1 MKRLTEGVHTAAYR
15 KILIPLF
22 LLLFPLITTAQT
34 SVPEEVSNA
43 DKIAELSTG
52 LNTVWMLLAAMLVF
66 FMQPGFALVEAGF
79 TRSKNTANI
88 LMKNLV
94 DFMVGSILFWFI
106 GFGLMFGI
114 GDVFGTPHLFD
125 LEAMDNI
132 IQNGLPIEGF
142 LIFQTVFC
150 ATSATI
156 VSGAMAERTKFSMYL
171 AYTIA
176 ISVLIYPVSGHWTW
190 GGGWLSNADPDSFM
204 MSVFGY
210 TFHDFAGSTVVHSV
224 GGWIALVGA
233 AILGPRLGKYGKD
246 GKSKAIPGH
255 NLTLACLGVFILWFG
270 WFGFNP
276 GSQLAA
282 AGYGDQTA
290 ISHVFLTT
298 NLAACTGGF
307 LALLVSWIKYGKPSL
322 SLTLNGILA
331 GLVGVTAGCDLVSPM
346 GAALIGAICGTVMIF
361 AVEFIEH
368 RLKIDDPV
376 GASSVH
382 GVCGSLGTI
391 LTGLFAVEGGTFYG
405 GGFGFLGAQIFGVI
419 IVGGWAA
426 LMGYIIF
433 KVLDK
438 VHGLRVPARI
448 EEEGLDIYE
457 HGESAYNH

>member
-34 SVPEEVSNA
+34 SVPKEVSNA

-125 LEAMDNI
+125 LDAMDNI

-307 LALLVSWIKYGKPSL
+307 LALIVSWIKYGKPSL

-331 GLVGVTAGCDLVSPM
+331 GLVGVTAGCDLISPM

-376 GASSVH
+376 GDSSVH

>member
-106 GFGLMFGI
+106 GFGLMFGV
-114 GDVFGTPHLFD
+114 GNVFGTPHLFD
-125 LEAMDNI
+125 LDAMDNI

-282 AGYGDQTA
+282 AGYGDQTT

-419 IVGGWAA
+419 IIGGWAA

>member
-1 MKRLTEGVHTAAYR
+1 MKQLTEGVHTAAYR

-125 LEAMDNI
+125 LDAMSNI

-190 GGGWLSNADPDSFM
+190 EGGWLSNADPDSFM

>member
-106 GFGLMFGI
+106 GFGLMFGV
-114 GDVFGTPHLFD
+114 GNVFGTPHLFD
-125 LEAMDNI
+125 LDAMDNI

-290 ISHVFLTT
+290 ISHEFLTT

-307 LALLVSWIKYGKPSL
+307 LALIVSWIKYGKPSL

-331 GLVGVTAGCDLVSPM
+331 GLVGVTAGCDLISPM

>member
-34 SVPEEVSNA
+34 SVPKEVSNA

-125 LEAMDNI
+125 LDAMDNI

-224 GGWIALVGA
+224 GGWIALVGT

-391 LTGLFAVEGGTFYG
+391 LTGLFAIEGGTFYG

>member
-125 LEAMDNI
+125 LDAMDNI

-290 ISHVFLTT
+290 ISHEFLTT

-307 LALLVSWIKYGKPSL
+307 LALIVSWIKYGKPSL

>member
-52 LNTVWMLLAAMLVF
+52 LNIVWMLLAAMLVF

-106 GFGLMFGI
+106 GFGLMFGV
-114 GDVFGTPHLFD
+114 GNVFGTPHLFD
-125 LEAMDNI
+125 LDAMDNI

-307 LALLVSWIKYGKPSL
+307 LALIVSWIKYGKPSL

>member
-15 KILIPLF
+15 KLLIPLF

-125 LEAMDNI
+125 LDAMDNI

-190 GGGWLSNADPDSFM
+190 GGGWLSNANPDSFM

-307 LALLVSWIKYGKPSL
+307 LALIVSWIKYGKPSL

-438 VHGLRVPARI
+438 VHGLRVSARI
-448 EEEGLDIYE
+448 EEEGLDVYE

>member
-43 DKIAELSTG
+43 DKITELSTG

-106 GFGLMFGI
+106 GFGLMFGV

-125 LEAMDNI
+125 LDAMDNI

-307 LALLVSWIKYGKPSL
+307 LALIVSWIKYGKPSL

>member
-106 GFGLMFGI
+106 GFGLMFGV
-114 GDVFGTPHLFD
+114 GNVFGTPHLFD
-125 LEAMDNI
+125 LDAMDNI

-282 AGYGDQTA
+282 AGYGDQTT

-307 LALLVSWIKYGKPSL
+307 LALIVSWIKYGKPSL

-405 GGFGFLGAQIFGVI
+405 GGFGLLGAQIFGVI

>member
-106 GFGLMFGI
+106 GFGLMFGV

-125 LEAMDNI
+125 LDAMDNI

-331 GLVGVTAGCDLVSPM
+331 GLVGVTAGCDLISPM

>member
-106 GFGLMFGI
+106 GFGLMFGV
-114 GDVFGTPHLFD
+114 GNVFGTPHLFD
-125 LEAMDNI
+125 LAAMDNI

-190 GGGWLSNADPDSFM
+190 GGGWLSNADPNSFM

-298 NLAACTGGF
+298 NLAACTGGL
-307 LALLVSWIKYGKPSL
+307 LALIVSWIKYGKPSL

>member
-1 MKRLTEGVHTAAYR
+1 MKQLTEGVHTAAYR

-66 FMQPGFALVEAGF
+66 FMQPDFALVEAGF

-125 LEAMDNI
+125 LDAMSNI